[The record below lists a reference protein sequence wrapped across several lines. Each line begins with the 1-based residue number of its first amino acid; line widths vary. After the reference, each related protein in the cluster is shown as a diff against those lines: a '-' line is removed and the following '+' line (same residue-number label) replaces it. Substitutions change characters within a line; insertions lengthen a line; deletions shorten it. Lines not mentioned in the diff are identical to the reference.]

1 MFPYTTVVYFFQM
14 TSIPSPHGMW
24 SARPDVRSLI
34 KIIAENGGVMLMSLY
49 PISDAYR
56 SDVNNILQEE
66 WHCPPLISRGRI
78 IDTTILP
85 GFLFIENDTIA
96 GIVTYNIENAEC
108 EIITLNSFKENRG
121 IGTMLVNAVL
131 EAARKNGCERL
142 WLITTNDDINAIR
155 FYQKKGFDLVAAH
168 INAIEISRR
177 LKPEIP
183 LIGMDDIP
191 IKHELEF
198 EIKL

>member
-1 MFPYTTVVYFFQM
+1 
-14 TSIPSPHGMW
+14 MW